1 MNCCGLSSTG
11 LQNIDAN
18 ELTSDNSTVF
28 SNLNVSGFTTL
39 SNDTSIFGTL
49 NVNNFTILA
58 NNTTI
63 NGALY
68 LSGVNVLSSID
79 NINKCIGP
87 SNSALNITGTTNIT
101 FNAGGL
107 ASSYIDSSGLN
118 LYHTGM
124 TTFPFSYDGYYN
136 VRERFDNLRHV
147 FLDSPDPVI
156 KYDDDHNTIIKINEA
171 NILDPGNPLK
181 NYPKRIIFKDFLN
194 NVPAFINTSGLN
206 LLDINGNYNN
216 INNKFTQTGNSLLI
230 CGTNTMIDSNNNLNV
245 LKVNTQ
251 TVAGITITTGSW
263 LNVADNLSNVNKS
276 ITDTLTPIASVF
288 SAIGSIGEY
297 FEGLLGV
304 WAVINGFINSTGLL
318 LAFALKMDRF
328 TPTIPLIIVPP
339 GPSEGFNKLELD
351 YNNTLTIDSSNK
363 LSINT
368 AGFLTSPASDLALIA
383 NATGQT
389 TVVLKTISQPMTC
402 QSELNVS
409 GLTTLSNNTTLVSSL
424 NVSGLTTLSNN
435 TTLVSSLN
443 VSGLTTLSNNTTLAS
458 SLNVSGTT
466 TLSNDVYIKG
476 NLNIDGTTTIIDT
489 IHTNT
494 TFSSLNIS
502 GISTFYNLVT
512 LNSSLNVSGLTTLS
526 NNTTLTSSLNVS
538 GLTTLSNN
546 TIINGSLNVVGSMFS
561 NNINTQKAFNIN
573 ITTPSQIGSTVYY
586 RYDLDLTK
594 YTTFISIG
602 TTTQTRKFK
611 FMCWL
616 SSGAHNSGLYSL
628 NYDIDYSFC
637 QNLSNFNGLNA
648 LAYGFP
654 YNNYN
659 LNQITPNGL
668 FIWKY
673 TFDYI
678 TIFSKNQI
686 NLQCIIIDYLN

>member
-1 MNCCGLSSTG
+1 MSCCGLSSTG

-18 ELTSDNSTVF
+18 EITLDNSTIF

-49 NVNNFTILA
+49 NVNNFTVLA

-147 FLDSPDPVI
+147 FLDSPDPII

-216 INNKFTQTGNSLLI
+216 INDKFTQTGNSLLI

-276 ITDTLTPIASVF
+276 TTDTLTPIASVF

-339 GPSEGFNKLELD
+339 GPSEGFNK
-351 YNNTLTIDSSNK
+351 IRIK
-363 LSINT
+363 L
-368 AGFLTSPASDLALIA
+368 
-383 NATGQT
+383 
-389 TVVLKTISQPMTC
+389 
-402 QSELNVS
+402 
-409 GLTTLSNNTTLVSSL
+409 
-424 NVSGLTTLSNN
+424 
-435 TTLVSSLN
+435 
-443 VSGLTTLSNNTTLAS
+443 
-458 SLNVSGTT
+458 
-466 TLSNDVYIKG
+466 
-476 NLNIDGTTTIIDT
+476 
-489 IHTNT
+489 
-494 TFSSLNIS
+494 
-502 GISTFYNLVT
+502 
-512 LNSSLNVSGLTTLS
+512 
-526 NNTTLTSSLNVS
+526 
-538 GLTTLSNN
+538 
-546 TIINGSLNVVGSMFS
+546 
-561 NNINTQKAFNIN
+561 
-573 ITTPSQIGSTVYY
+573 
-586 RYDLDLTK
+586 
-594 YTTFISIG
+594 
-602 TTTQTRKFK
+602 
-611 FMCWL
+611 
-616 SSGAHNSGLYSL
+616 
-628 NYDIDYSFC
+628 
-637 QNLSNFNGLNA
+637 
-648 LAYGFP
+648 
-654 YNNYN
+654 
-659 LNQITPNGL
+659 
-668 FIWKY
+668 
-673 TFDYI
+673 
-678 TIFSKNQI
+678 
-686 NLQCIIIDYLN
+686 